1 VKYPLPAA
9 LEALGCCKEI
19 YRNMSV
25 DSDSAIRTIFF
36 HHISEIDR
44 GWSI

>member
-25 DSDSAIRTIFF
+25 DSDSAIRTIFV
-36 HHISEIDR
+36 HHISETGR
-44 GWSI
+44 GWFI